1 MNFDEDHLM
10 TVVVGRNG
18 SGKSNVLEALV
29 LIFRNLDLG
38 EPPPFSYKLQ
48 YSLGE
53 ENWERWLD
61 ITIDADPPEKDL
73 PSNTKSWRKTKNE
86 TEATFKPLA
95 FSKVKRDKKTKFAYY
110 LPNFCLPTIPAHPIA

>member
-1 MNFDEDHLM
+1 M
-10 TVVVGRNG
+10 
-18 SGKSNVLEALV
+18 

-61 ITIDADPPEKDL
+61 ITIDADPSREGLAKQYQIMAK
-73 PSNTKSWRKTKNE
+73 NKNE